1 VSKETCDLLSTLLLC
16 ASILGTM
23 LMIDNVNDRLTKLEQ
38 DAARTTPAATE
49 RQEPR

>member
-1 VSKETCDLLSTLLLC
+1 
-16 ASILGTM
+16 
-23 LMIDNVNDRLTKLEQ
+23 MIDNVNDRLTKLEQ